1 MLGYLETVQNAQIFS
16 SSLSRFTQCA
26 TCLSVLETRGSF
38 LKKMGWN
45 ERQKSCIIQKLAAKL
60 TEIGLVNL
68 GVEALGGWRIC
79 GEVA

>member
-16 SSLSRFTQCA
+16 SSLSRFTVCHLPL
-26 TCLSVLETRGSF
+26 CLRNERQF